1 MVEIEYKG
9 ANSVILTT
17 KKIKLITDPKLSI
30 VGLKDLPVNN
40 AVELITEERFAV
52 KDVETELVIHSPG
65 EYGLEDF
72 DIKGIAARRRIDDE
86 RQGLQSIIYRIEAD
100 NIRIGLLGNID
111 EGLSEEQLDSLGVLD
126 VLIVPV
132 GGNGYTIDAVDA
144 AKLVRDIAPKII
156 IPVHYA
162 DKGLNYEVPQD
173 DIELFVKEMGLEVA
187 ETTNKL
193 KIKQVPLESDQ
204 TKIIK
209 LERS

>member
-162 DKGLNYEVPQD
+162 DKGLNYEIPQD